1 MDININAIKT
11 GDMYKIAVDE
21 YKTGENISWV
31 MKSMG
36 ITPKQLAE
44 LIGLSSPNVI
54 YEWMKG
60 SKLPSLPNFFLLAQL
75 TGVKIDDLV
84 AYRRIDKNEEGNIPY
99 VRVCDE
105 AYLNKEQNMLCEID
119 CSRKSN
125 IQMVI
130 RKFLVDENDFEDI
143 AFWEPEYE
151 RMSDL
156 EVGRYILE
164 ERLNFWHYA
173 WEADAKNKSTEH
185 ERKQFAQLSREV
197 ENLRLGLIP
206 IKVICKRE

>member
-84 AYRRIDKNEEGNIPY
+84 AYRRIDKNEE
-99 VRVCDE
+99 VAE
-105 AYLNKEQNMLCEID
+105 A
-119 CSRKSN
+119 
-125 IQMVI
+125 
-130 RKFLVDENDFEDI
+130 ND
-143 AFWEPEYE
+143 
-151 RMSDL
+151 
-156 EVGRYILE
+156 
-164 ERLNFWHYA
+164 
-173 WEADAKNKSTEH
+173 
-185 ERKQFAQLSREV
+185 
-197 ENLRLGLIP
+197 
-206 IKVICKRE
+206 